1 MNIPK
6 ICTPAMVYLVVS
18 LFSLVLVIFKGM
30 SASSVIIKGLFV
42 LAWTWFLNFLCVKGY
57 KTISW
62 FLVLLPFLLM
72 LAMFVMAVEV
82 VKTNVTPSSQKK
94 NHKQY

>member
-1 MNIPK
+1 MPK
-6 ICTPAMVYLVVS
+6 ICTPAMVYLVLS

-57 KTISW
+57 KNISW
-62 FLVLLPFLLM
+62 FLVILPFLLM

-82 VKTNVTPSSQKK
+82 VKTNVNPSSQKK
-94 NHKQY
+94 NRNQY